1 MCLFD
6 CFACVIVVMMGS
18 ISCGVALAGLVLHCG
33 DCLCSLVCYCCRDW
47 LGLCGLIL
55 CSCL

>member
-1 MCLFD
+1 M
-6 CFACVIVVMMGS
+6 IVVMMGS
-18 ISCGVALAGLVLHCG
+18 ISRGVALAGLVLHCG

-55 CSCL
+55 CNCL